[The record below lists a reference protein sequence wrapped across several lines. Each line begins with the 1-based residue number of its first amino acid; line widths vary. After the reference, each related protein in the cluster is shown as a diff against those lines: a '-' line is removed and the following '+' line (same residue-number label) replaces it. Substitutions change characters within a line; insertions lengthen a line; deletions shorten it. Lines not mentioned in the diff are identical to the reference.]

1 MHSSIR
7 AGTLKLQA
15 HVKLYLGLCP
25 GAISLKMS
33 VSVYAGILHCP
44 LLSYCR
50 KAYHP
55 DWLQVIG
62 TLRSEDGDGSEN
74 FA

>member
-1 MHSSIR
+1 MWSIR

-33 VSVYAGILHCP
+33 VKVYMPVSFIARC
-44 LLSYCR
+44 
-50 KAYHP
+50 
-55 DWLQVIG
+55 
-62 TLRSEDGDGSEN
+62 
-74 FA
+74 